1 MLKIIHIYN
10 KNITTPIYKL
20 NMNKSDR
27 LSLEQEFKL
36 ARYKKYL
43 KKLNAY
49 ESKKYLIATLKQMMI
64 KDNIIKHYI
73 QNSSL

>member
-1 MLKIIHIYN
+1 
-10 KNITTPIYKL
+10 
-20 NMNKSDR
+20 MNKSDK

-36 ARYKKYL
+36 TRYKKYL
-43 KKLNAY
+43 KKLNSY

-64 KDNIIKHYI
+64 KDNIIKYYI

>member
-1 MLKIIHIYN
+1 MD
-10 KNITTPIYKL
+10 
-20 NMNKSDR
+20 KSDK

-36 ARYKKYL
+36 ARYKKHL
-43 KKLNAY
+43 KKLNSN

-64 KDNIIKHYI
+64 KDNIIKYFI